1 MLRMARSG
9 FKTIGNNRGIALLL
23 VISVTTILIA
33 TALEY
38 NRRARFAVLSTAAA
52 RDRLTLS
59 HMASSGI
66 HAAMALLAKDRAQS
80 NIDSL
85 QEDWANS
92 DKITELLDE
101 IPFEDGKLAITI
113 SDEMGRLQVNALVT
127 YPESRNFNES
137 QRLIWE
143 RFLNHF
149 KTEEETPEDS
159 QPTAI
164 INSLKDWLDSGDDEA
179 ITGLSGAE
187 SSYYQDLSPSY
198 DSRNGPISD
207 INDLLLVKGI
217 TPELFSG
224 GNEKPG
230 IADSL
235 TVYGM
240 TPGAGTSF
248 TFPGK
253 ININTA
259 ELPVLVA
266 MLPSEN
272 ADLAQAFFELRQ
284 EAATEKDAPDLS
296 GTTRYKDIAG
306 LSGLNLDTKL
316 LTTASDFF
324 RIASEAQLNN
334 SVLTVTAVV
343 QRKKNA
349 KTGKWGCKILSWETE

>member
-1 MLRMARSG
+1 MA
-9 FKTIGNNRGIALLL
+9 KTIGNNRGIALLL

-59 HMASSGI
+59 QMAASGI
-66 HAAMALLAKDRAQS
+66 HAAMALLAKDRAES

-85 QEDWANS
+85 QEDWANP
-92 DKITELLDE
+92 DKINELLSE
-101 IPFEDGKLAITI
+101 IPFDDGTLSVAIA
-113 SDEMGRLQVNALVT
+113 DEMGRIQINALVT
-127 YPESRNFNES
+127 FPESRNFNES
-137 QRLIWE
+137 QRLLLE
-143 RFLNHF
+143 RYLNYF
-149 KTEEETPEDS
+149 KDASEETPEDS
-159 QPTAI
+159 QPAAI

-198 DSRNGPISD
+198 SSRNGPIAD

-217 TPELFSG
+217 TPELFYGST
-224 GNEKPG
+224 EKPG
-230 IADSL
+230 IADAL

-259 ELPVLVA
+259 QLPVLVA

-296 GTTRYKDIAG
+296 GTTWYKDIAG

-316 LTTASDFF
+316 ITTASDIF
-324 RIASEAQLNN
+324 RITSEAKVND
-334 SVLTVTAVV
+334 SVLTATAVV
-343 QRKKNA
+343 QRLKSA
-349 KTGKWGCKILSWETE
+349 KTGKWSCKVLSWQTE

>member
-1 MLRMARSG
+1 MFRMA
-9 FKTIGNNRGIALLL
+9 KTIGNNKGIALLL

-38 NRRARFAVLSTAAA
+38 NRRARLAVLSTAAA

-66 HAAMALLAKDRAQS
+66 HAAMAMLAKDRTES
-80 NIDSL
+80 NVDSL

-92 DKITELLDE
+92 DKINELLAE
-101 IPFEDGKLAITI
+101 IPFEDGTLTVTI

-137 QRLIWE
+137 QRSIWE
-143 RFLNHF
+143 RFLDYF

-159 QPTAI
+159 QSTAI

-198 DSRNGPISD
+198 SSRNGPISD
-207 INDLLLVKGI
+207 INDLLLVKGV

-224 GNEKPG
+224 NREKPG
-230 IADSL
+230 IAGFV

-266 MLPSEN
+266 MLPTEN
-272 ADLAQAFFELRQ
+272 VDLAQAFFELRQ
-284 EAATEKDAPDLS
+284 EAATQKDAPDLS
-296 GTTRYKDIAG
+296 ETTWYKDIAG
-306 LSGLNLDTKL
+306 LSGLKLDTKL
-316 LTTASDFF
+316 ITTASDFF
-324 RIASEAQLNN
+324 RIVATAQINN
-334 SVLTVTAVV
+334 SVMAATAVV
-343 QRKKNA
+343 QRMQND
-349 KTGKWGCKILSWETE
+349 KTGKWRCKILSWQTN

>member
-1 MLRMARSG
+1 MLRIT
-9 FKTIGNNRGIALLL
+9 KTIGNNRGIALLL
-23 VISVTTILIA
+23 VITVTTILIA

-66 HAAMALLAKDRAQS
+66 HAAMALLAKDRAES
-80 NIDSL
+80 NIDSF
-85 QEDWANS
+85 QEDWANAE
-92 DKITELLDE
+92 KINELLND
-101 IPFEDGKLAITI
+101 IPFEDGKLAVTI
-113 SDEMGRLQVNALVT
+113 SDEMGRLQVNALVN

-143 RFLNHF
+143 RFLNYF
-149 KTEEETPEDS
+149 KTEEETSEDS

-164 INSLKDWLDSGDDEA
+164 INSLKDWLDFGDDDA

-187 SSYYQDLSPSY
+187 SSYYQDLSPAY
-198 DSRNGPISD
+198 NSRNGPISD

-217 TPELFSG
+217 TPELFFGS
-224 GNEKPG
+224 NEKPG
-230 IADSL
+230 ISDFLS
-235 TVYGM
+235 VYGM

-272 ADLAQAFFELRQ
+272 VDLAQAFFELRQ
-284 EAATEKDAPDLS
+284 EAATKEDAPDLS
-296 GTTRYKDIAG
+296 GSTWYKDIAG

-316 LTTASDFF
+316 IATASDVF
-324 RIASEAQLNN
+324 RIESVAQVNN
-334 SVLTVTAVV
+334 SAMTATAVG
-343 QRKKNA
+343 QRIKNN
-349 KTGKWGCKILSWETE
+349 KTGKWRCQILSYQTEK

>member
-1 MLRMARSG
+1 MVKMA
-9 FKTIGNNRGIALLL
+9 KMIGNNRGIALLM

-38 NRRARFAVLSTAAA
+38 NRRARFAVISTAAA

-59 HMASSGI
+59 QMAASGI
-66 HAAMALLAKDRAQS
+66 HAAMALLAKDRAES

-85 QEDWANS
+85 QEGWANP
-92 DKITELLDE
+92 DKINELLSE
-101 IPFEDGKLAITI
+101 IPFDDGTLAVTI
-113 SDEMGRLQVNALVT
+113 SDEMGRIQVNALVT
-127 YPESRNFNES
+127 FPDSRNFNDS
-137 QRLIWE
+137 QRQLLE
-143 RFLNHF
+143 RYLNYF
-149 KTEEETPEDS
+149 RDAGEETPEDS
-159 QPTAI
+159 QPPAI

-187 SSYYQDLSPSY
+187 SAYYQDLSPSY
-198 DSRNGPISD
+198 SSRNGPIAD

-217 TPELFSG
+217 TAELFYGST
-224 GNEKPG
+224 EKPG

-296 GTTRYKDIAG
+296 DPTWYKNIAG
-306 LSGLNLDTKL
+306 FGGINLDTKL
-316 LTTASDFF
+316 ITIASDIF
-324 RIASEAQLNN
+324 RIISEAKVND
-334 SVLTVTAVV
+334 SVLTATAVV
-343 QRKKNA
+343 QRLKSA

>member
-1 MLRMARSG
+1 MLRMV
-9 FKTIGNNRGIALLL
+9 KTISNNQGIALLL
-23 VISVTTILIA
+23 VITVTTILIA

-38 NRRARFAVLSTAAA
+38 NRRARFAVLSTAAT

-59 HMASSGI
+59 QMASSGI
-66 HAAMALLAKDRAQS
+66 HAAMALLAKDRAES

-85 QEDWANS
+85 QEDWANA
-92 DKITELLDE
+92 DKINELLDE
-101 IPFEDGKLAITI
+101 IPFDDGKLAVTI

-127 YPESRNFNES
+127 YPDSRNFNES
-137 QRLIWE
+137 QRTIWE
-143 RFLNHF
+143 RFLTYF

-164 INSLKDWLDSGDDEA
+164 VNSLKDWLDFGDDEA

-187 SSYYQDLSPSY
+187 SSYYQDLSPPY
-198 DSRNGPISD
+198 GSRNGPISD
-207 INDLLLVKGI
+207 IHDLLLVKGI
-217 TPELFSG
+217 APELFFGS
-224 GNEKPG
+224 NEKSG
-230 IADSL
+230 IVNYL

-266 MLPSEN
+266 LLPSEN
-272 ADLAQAFFELRQ
+272 VDLAQAFFELRQ
-284 EAATEKDAPDLS
+284 EAAKEKDAPDLS
-296 GTTRYKDIAG
+296 GPTWYKDIAG

-316 LTTASDFF
+316 ITTASDFF
-324 RIASEAQLNN
+324 RVVSEAQVNN
-334 SVLTVTAVV
+334 TVLTVTAVV
-343 QRKKNA
+343 QRIKSA
-349 KTGKWGCKILSWETE
+349 KTGKWSCKILSYQTD

>member
-1 MLRMARSG
+1 MV
-9 FKTIGNNRGIALLL
+9 KTISNNQGIALLL
-23 VISVTTILIA
+23 VITVTTILIA

-38 NRRARFAVLSTAAA
+38 NRRARFAVLSTAAT

-59 HMASSGI
+59 QMASSGI
-66 HAAMALLAKDRAQS
+66 HAAMALLAKDRAES

-85 QEDWANS
+85 QEDWANA
-92 DKITELLDE
+92 DKINELLDE
-101 IPFEDGKLAITI
+101 IPFDDGKLAVTI

-127 YPESRNFNES
+127 YPDSRNFNES
-137 QRLIWE
+137 QRTIWE
-143 RFLNHF
+143 RFLTYF

-164 INSLKDWLDSGDDEA
+164 VNSLKDWLDFGDDEA

-187 SSYYQDLSPSY
+187 SSYYQDLSPPY
-198 DSRNGPISD
+198 GSRNGPISD
-207 INDLLLVKGI
+207 IHDLLLVKGI
-217 TPELFSG
+217 APELFFGS
-224 GNEKPG
+224 NEKSG
-230 IADSL
+230 IVNYL

-266 MLPSEN
+266 LLPSEN
-272 ADLAQAFFELRQ
+272 VDLAQAFFELRQ
-284 EAATEKDAPDLS
+284 EAAKEKDAPDLS
-296 GTTRYKDIAG
+296 GPTWYKDIAG

-316 LTTASDFF
+316 ITTASDFF
-324 RIASEAQLNN
+324 RVVSEAQVNN
-334 SVLTVTAVV
+334 TVLTVTAVV
-343 QRKKNA
+343 QRIKSA
-349 KTGKWGCKILSWETE
+349 KTGKWSCKILSYQTD

>member
-1 MLRMARSG
+1 MVKMA
-9 FKTIGNNRGIALLL
+9 KTIGNNRGIALLL

-38 NRRARFAVLSTAAA
+38 NRRARFAVISTAAA

-59 HMASSGI
+59 QMAASGI
-66 HAAMALLAKDRAQS
+66 HAAMALLAKDRAES

-85 QEDWANS
+85 QEDWANP
-92 DKITELLDE
+92 DKINELLSE
-101 IPFEDGKLAITI
+101 IPFDDGTLAVTI
-113 SDEMGRLQVNALVT
+113 SDEMGRIQVNALVT
-127 YPESRNFNES
+127 FPDSRNFNDS
-137 QRLIWE
+137 QRQLLE
-143 RFLNHF
+143 RYLNYF
-149 KTEEETPEDS
+149 RDAGEETPEDS
-159 QPTAI
+159 QPPAI
-164 INSLKDWLDSGDDEA
+164 INSLKDWLDSDDDEA

-187 SSYYQDLSPSY
+187 SAYYQDLSPSY
-198 DSRNGPISD
+198 SSRNGPIAD

-217 TPELFSG
+217 TAELFYGST
-224 GNEKPG
+224 EKPG

-272 ADLAQAFFELRQ
+272 TDLAQAFFELRQ
-284 EAATEKDAPDLS
+284 EAATQKDAPDLS
-296 GTTRYKDIAG
+296 DPTWYKNIAG
-306 LSGLNLDTKL
+306 VGGMNLDTKL
-316 LTTASDFF
+316 ITIASDIF
-324 RIASEAQLNN
+324 RIISEAKVND
-334 SVLTVTAVV
+334 SVLTATAVV
-343 QRKKNA
+343 QRLKSA
-349 KTGKWGCKILSWETE
+349 KTGKWSCKVLSWQTE